1 MNTPMNV
8 QDFASVAKTRSSEF
22 ARGIVRNI
30 FARKS
35 QVLID
40 TCVVYMMH
48 DAVIIKRIM
57 RDPKSDLSD
66 LEASIAFLDELNA
79 HLPLYHEQIFVF
91 PELYCEYKK
100 TTTVMENQGRYAIR
114 VAKENQLA
122 NAEEISKRF
131 EAYLRKIRRTNH
143 LAKRYCKPADF
154 DPVAEQF
161 KDLLLYL
168 NQRFEWKDE
177 DSKIKTD
184 EKIIAYAVINS
195 MINSPTTIYTRDRG
209 ICHLT
214 RKGLSF
220 LTSNALMGSEYISQ
234 DALRFIRRL
243 KNADVKVSR
252 CFFSKSEFFIE
263 VDNQKGV
270 QAASSHYG
278 FKPSIRCNAP
288 YILRMVSERLTD
300 IVNTE
305 YFRRTSGGTT
315 GEKNEYR
322 R

>member
-1 MNTPMNV
+1 MNTPMYV
-8 QDFASVAKTRSSEF
+8 QGSTPIPKTRNSEL

-35 QVLID
+35 HVLID
-40 TCVVYMMH
+40 TCAVSMMH
-48 DAVIIKRIM
+48 DAVIIKRII

-66 LEASIAFLDELNA
+66 LEALIAFLDELNA
-79 HLPLYHEQIFVF
+79 HLPLHHEQIFIF
-91 PELYCEYKK
+91 PELYDEYKK
-100 TTTVMENQGRYAIR
+100 STSVMEKQGWYAIR

-122 NAEEISKRF
+122 NTEKINERF
-131 EAYLRKIRRTNH
+131 EAYLRKIRRTDH

-161 KDLLLYL
+161 KNLLLYL

-195 MINSPTTIYTRDRG
+195 MLGSPTTIYTRDRG
-209 ICHLT
+209 ICDLT

-220 LTSNALMGSEYISQ
+220 LTSNTLMGSEYMSQ

-243 KNADVKVSR
+243 KKADVKVRR
-252 CFFSKSEFFIE
+252 CFFSKPEFFIE
-263 VDNQKGV
+263 VDNQEGV
-270 QAASSHYG
+270 QAMPYHYG
-278 FKPSIRCNAP
+278 FKPSIKCNAP
-288 YILRMVSERLTD
+288 YILRTVSERLTD
-300 IVNTE
+300 IINTE
-305 YFRRTSGGTT
+305 YFRQTGGRIT